1 MSADFHFSEWGRD
14 TLTFQLSIV
23 DASPD
28 LDDDSVYEI
37 TMAGQS
43 VYFEAEANME
53 VWKLL
58 DIAIGNLKGAIEMG
72 NL

>member
-14 TLTFQLSIV
+14 TLTFKLSIV
-23 DASPD
+23 DACPD
-28 LDDDSVYEI
+28 SVDDSVYEI
-37 TMAGQS
+37 NMAGQS
-43 VYFEAEANME
+43 VYFEAEAGLE

-58 DIAIGNLKGAIEMG
+58 DIAIGNLKSAIEMG